1 MSWGGIKRTS
11 ADVWFSKA
19 IRLAADNTCERCG
32 KPADD
37 CSHYFGRR
45 NASSRYLAG
54 AARNGFSL
62 CRGCHNRLGEHPHEH
77 YIFVRSVIGEGGY
90 DLLVEKAREIQKIT
104 KEHRREIAAHY
115 RAECERIQD
124 LRNQGVTGYIEVVS
138 WQ

>member
-54 AARNGFSL
+54 AARNGFAL

-124 LRNQGVTGYIEVVS
+124 MRNQGITGYIEVVS